1 MAVKSRCASWR
12 GCPGGRGPEVRV
24 RFRYAKLG
32 KVRFTSQRDVARMW
46 ERALRRAALP
56 VAYSEGFSPRPLL
69 SFGLALPTGAESL
82 AEFVDVVLDEGR
94 AGPAGVV
101 PAELVGRLAAFLPD
115 GVTVRSAAAV
125 SGGGSLQH
133 EVTACRWE
141 LALTGASR
149 EDVSEAVASF
159 TAATSV
165 PLVRERKGREAVDDL
180 RPGVRELSV
189 AGGRDDERVVVV
201 AEVATQPRGVRPAEL
216 VRALAERLVDA
227 EGLALAGACRTA
239 QWIERDG
246 RRWEPLCDEGSIAE
260 PVSAGAARERAS

>member
-1 MAVKSRCASWR
+1 M
-12 GCPGGRGPEVRV
+12 RV

-46 ERALRRAALP
+46 ERALRRAAVP

-94 AGPAGVV
+94 AEAAGVV
-101 PAELVGRLAAFLPD
+101 PDELVGRLDPFLPD
-115 GVTVRSAAAV
+115 GVTIRAAAAL

-141 LALTGASR
+141 LALSGAAR
-149 EDVSEAVASF
+149 ARVSEAVASF
-159 TAATSV
+159 TAAASV
-165 PLVRERKGREAVDDL
+165 LLVRERKGREAEDDL
-180 RPGVRELSV
+180 RPAVRELSV
-189 AGGRDDERVVVV
+189 ADGTGDERVVVV

-216 VRALAERLVDA
+216 VRVLAERMVDA
-227 EGLALAGACRTA
+227 GGLALAGACRTA

-246 RRWEPLCDEGSIAE
+246 RRWEPLCDEGRTTE
-260 PVSAGAARERAS
+260 PVSAGAAWERAS

>member
-1 MAVKSRCASWR
+1 M
-12 GCPGGRGPEVRV
+12 RV

-46 ERALRRAALP
+46 ERAVRRAALP

-94 AGPAGVV
+94 VEATDIE
-101 PAELVGRLAAFLPD
+101 PAELVARIGPFLPD
-115 GVTVRSAAAV
+115 GVTVRAAAGV

-141 LALTGASR
+141 LALTGATR
-149 EDVSEAVASF
+149 GDVADAVASF
-159 TAATSV
+159 TAASSV
-165 PLVRERKGREAVDDL
+165 PLVRERKGRQAEDDL

-189 AGGRDDERVVVV
+189 DDGRGGERVVVL
-201 AEVATQPRGVRPAEL
+201 AEVATQPRGVRPGEL
-216 VRALAERLVDA
+216 VRALAERMVDA
-227 EGLALAGACRTA
+227 GGLALAGACRTA

-246 RRWEPLCDEGSIAE
+246 SRWEPLGDEGRIAE
-260 PVSAGAARERAS
+260 PVSAGAAWERAS